1 MRPAR
6 PTTAGRPRLPHPR
19 GRAFSL
25 VELLIVIAI
34 IGLLA
39 AIGLPALRGLGEST
53 GIDAATR
60 QVLDDLAFARQQA
73 INQRSEVFMIFIPPD
88 LHRYQ
93 PEAQRRFLTNFTA
106 QRLTTYALYA
116 RRTVGDQPGQATPR
130 MLTPWR
136 SLPDGVFFS
145 PEWFVGQL
153 VRTNP
158 ALWQFT
164 AQLPRTNLFNVPV
177 YYPPVR
183 SNVVVPSVNLPY
195 IRFTPRGQLLAPGPA
210 GPAAPPG
217 HHDVIV
223 RLSKGSIFAASPI
236 ESPDVVETPKGYR
249 RFIRVNGLTGRARVD
264 HPPGAKEII
273 P

>member
-1 MRPAR
+1 MHAPRPAPAGRPAR
-6 PTTAGRPRLPHPR
+6 LPG

-93 PEAQRRFLTNFTA
+93 PEAQRRFLTNFTN

-116 RRTVGDQPGQATPR
+116 RRTVGDQPGQPTPR

-136 SLPDGVFFS
+136 SLPDGVFFP
-145 PEWFVGQL
+145 PEWFGGIL

-164 AQLPRTNLFNVPV
+164 AQLPRTNLFNIPV

-183 SNVVVPSVNLPY
+183 SNIVVPSANLPY
-195 IRFTPRGQLLAPGPA
+195 IRFTPRGQLLVPGPT
-210 GPAAPPG
+210 GVGQPG

-223 RLSKGSIFAASPI
+223 RLSKGSIFAANPL

-264 HPPGAKEII
+264 HPPGAREII

>member
-1 MRPAR
+1 MDPIR
-6 PTTAGRPRLPHPR
+6 TAGWPGRRHR
-19 GRAFSL
+19 AGRAARAFSL

-93 PEAQRRFLTNFTA
+93 PQEERRYLTNFTT
-106 QRLTTYALYA
+106 QRLTTYALYS
-116 RRTVGDQPGQATPR
+116 RRTVGDQPGAPTPR
-130 MLTPWR
+130 MLTTWR
-136 SLPDGVFFS
+136 SLPDGVFFA
-145 PEWFVGQL
+145 PEWFLAQR
-153 VRTNP
+153 RTND

-164 AQLPRTNLFNVPV
+164 AQLPRTNLFSVPV

-183 SNVVVPSVNLPY
+183 SNVVRSAVNLPY
-195 IRFTPRGQLLAPGPA
+195 IRFTPRGQLLAPGPGVA
-210 GPAAPPG
+210 GQPG
-217 HHDVIV
+217 HHDVIL
-223 RLSKGSIFAASPI
+223 RLSKGSIFAANPL
-236 ESPDVVETPKGYR
+236 EYPDVVETPKGYR
-249 RFIRVNGLTGRARVD
+249 RFIRVSGLTGRARVD
-264 HPPGAKEII
+264 HPPGAREII

>member
-1 MRPAR
+1 MTAPG
-6 PTTAGRPRLPHPR
+6 PTSAVPPRHPQGR

-34 IGLLA
+34 IGLLT
-39 AIGLPALRGLGEST
+39 AIGLPALRGLGESNA
-53 GIDAATR
+53 IDAATR

-73 INQRSEVFMIFIPPD
+73 INQRSEVFMIFVPPD

-93 PEAQRRFLTNFTA
+93 PETQRRFMTNLTT

-116 RRTVGDQPGQATPR
+116 RRTVGDQPGQPSPR

-136 SLPDGVFFS
+136 SLPDGVFFA
-145 PEWFVGQL
+145 PEWFL
-153 VRTNP
+153 VQRQTND

-164 AQLPRTNLFNVPV
+164 AQLPRTNLFSVPV

-183 SNVVVPSVNLPY
+183 SNVVVPGANLPY
-195 IRFTPRGQLLAPGPA
+195 IRFTPRGQLLAFGPRS
-210 GPAAPPG
+210 APPA
-217 HHDVIV
+217 HHDVIL
-223 RLSKGSIFAASPI
+223 RLSKGSIFAANPL
-236 ESPDVVETPKGYR
+236 EYPDVVETPRGYR

-264 HPPGAKEII
+264 HPPGAREII